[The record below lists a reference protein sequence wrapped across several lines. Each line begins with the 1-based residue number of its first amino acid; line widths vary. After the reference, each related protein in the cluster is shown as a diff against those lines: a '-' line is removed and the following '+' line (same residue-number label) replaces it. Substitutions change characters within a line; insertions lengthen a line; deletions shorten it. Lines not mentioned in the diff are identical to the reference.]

1 MRHPHHHRHH
11 DRHSDIHRF
20 AHAEPGAGRGHRGE
34 RGHGRHGHGGP
45 SRLGRFFEH
54 GDMRFVILQ
63 LIAERPRHGYE
74 LIKAIEEKSGG
85 AYTPSPGV
93 IYPTLTLLEE
103 TGHIAI
109 TSGDAP
115 RKLHEITD
123 EGRAFLL
130 ANKAAVDTIFA
141 RIAEATPADGGQP
154 PIMRAMHDLKRAL
167 RQRLSAGPLSETQAL
182 AIAAKLDA
190 VAADLAKD

>member
-11 DRHSDIHRF
+11 DRHSEIHRF
-20 AHAEPGAGRGHRGE
+20 AHAEPGAGRGNRGD
-34 RGHGRHGHGGP
+34 RHGRHGHGGP

-115 RKLHEITD
+115 RKLHAITD

-130 ANKAAVDTIFA
+130 ANKEAVDTIFA
-141 RIAEATPADGGQP
+141 RIAEATPANGEQP
-154 PIMRAMHDLKRAL
+154 PILRAMHDLKRAL
-167 RQRLSAGPLSETQAL
+167 RQLLSAGPLSETQAL

-190 VAADLAKD
+190 VAAGLAKD